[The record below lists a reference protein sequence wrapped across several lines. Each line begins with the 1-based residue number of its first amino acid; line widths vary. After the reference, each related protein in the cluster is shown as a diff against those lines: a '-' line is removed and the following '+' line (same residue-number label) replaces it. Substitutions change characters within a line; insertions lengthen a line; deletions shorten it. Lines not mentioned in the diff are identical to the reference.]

1 LQFKAGYTCII
12 TDYLFYFFWKR
23 ISSTGMI
30 AGMSPKTTILSF
42 IFLLISASITFPKF
56 NECILKDAFYANYLM
71 VATDFLYSA
80 SLEI

>member
-1 LQFKAGYTCII
+1 
-12 TDYLFYFFWKR
+12 
-23 ISSTGMI
+23 
-30 AGMSPKTTILSF
+30 MSPKTTILSF